1 MKELELEDGDMTFN
15 TLKDLSAFENKL
27 INSLKV
33 FSVETFWDV
42 NKGLSFD
49 VISSKQANY
58 KLQHI
63 KSKIQEWFGNE
74 LEYFEIKKEKIEGSI
89 LYVKMKYIHKFYKED
104 KEREVL
110 FNA

>member
-1 MKELELEDGDMTFN
+1 MKELELKNGDLTFN
-15 TLKDLSAFENKL
+15 VLENLRGFENKL

-33 FSVETFWDV
+33 FSVETFWDT

-49 VISSKQANY
+49 VISSKQGDY

-63 KSKIQEWFGNE
+63 KSKLLEWFGNE
-74 LEYFEIKKEKIEGSI
+74 LEYLEIKKEKIEGSI
-89 LYVKMKYIHKFYKED
+89 LYAKITYIHKFYKD
-104 KEREVL
+104 DREREVL